1 MPFLIRFALVV
12 AFGGALSGCFI
23 SKEPLIGA
31 DKAVFPYA
39 EITYAEADNGKPATL
54 IRKGDAYS
62 LKAET
67 SDEEALLRFAP
78 AGDGLYVVQM
88 EFVEDNAVRRLFALL
103 KVDLEKKTVA
113 SYASVAPDD
122 GVTAAG
128 LSNCG
133 EDTVCIK
140 SLDGYIA
147 YARSTI
153 EAGREP
159 DATYDIISLK

>member
-54 IRKGDAYS
+54 IRKGDPPTASRPRRATKRRCYAS
-62 LKAET
+62 P
-67 SDEEALLRFAP
+67 RP
-78 AGDGLYVVQM
+78 ATESYVVQM

-103 KVDLEKKTVA
+103 KVDLKKTVA
-113 SYASVAPDD
+113 SYASVAPYD
-122 GVTAAG
+122 GELRRRPFQLRRGYGVHRVARRLYRLRSAQRSRRGASRTRPTA
-128 LSNCG
+128 SS
-133 EDTVCIK
+133 K
-140 SLDGYIA
+140 
-147 YARSTI
+147 
-153 EAGREP
+153 
-159 DATYDIISLK
+159 